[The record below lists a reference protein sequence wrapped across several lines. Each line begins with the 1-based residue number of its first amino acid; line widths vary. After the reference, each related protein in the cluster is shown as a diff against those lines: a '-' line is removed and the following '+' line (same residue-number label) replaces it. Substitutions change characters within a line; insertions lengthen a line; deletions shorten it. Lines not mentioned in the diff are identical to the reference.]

1 MIFQER
7 RPEVFFLPR
16 SGSEAEDFSVM
27 RRRFNKRLDM
37 ETRFEKARRRNM
49 VCAEPGLHD
58 CILVLDGLKPDF
70 NIGKIFR
77 TADAFSCR
85 EIHLVGVHA
94 FDPEPA
100 KGSVRWVKFSCH
112 EDFASCYQELR
123 GQGYAVATLEP
134 GCDNLVGKTIFAQK
148 TAFVL
153 GHEEFGISFD
163 RKDYPDITGLS
174 IPQWGHVQSLNVSV
188 AASIVL
194 YEYVRQHGRP
204 LSEGLPQK
212 PASINTR
219 RVERKKSA

>member
-1 MIFQER
+1 M
-7 RPEVFFLPR
+7 
-16 SGSEAEDFSVM
+16 EA
-27 RRRFNKRLDM
+27 
-37 ETRFEKARRRNM
+37 RFEKARRRNL
-49 VCAEPGLHD
+49 ASALQGLHK

-77 TADAFSCR
+77 SADAFGVR

-100 KGSVRWVKFSCH
+100 KGSVRWVSFHMHDDFS
-112 EDFASCYQELR
+112 SCYQHIKQ
-123 GQGYAVATLEP
+123 QGYTLFALEP
-134 GCDNLVGKTIFAQK
+134 ASPNVLGQYSFEKKC
-148 TAFVL
+148 AFVM
-153 GHEEFGISFD
+153 GHEEFGLSFD
-163 RKDYPDITGLS
+163 RDQYTDIETLS

-212 PASINTR
+212 GASINTR
-219 RVERKKSA
+219 QVGGMR